1 MRSRLW
7 RWLWRGTLIGLGAI
21 VLLTLLLRWI
31 PPPITGLQ
39 FYRCGESLLHG
50 HAPQLRKSWVALEK
64 ISPHLQQAA
73 VASED
78 QHFIEHWGFDFEAI
92 EKAAAYNRKHP
103 KRTHGASTISQ
114 QTAKN
119 VFLWPARSWLRK
131 GVEFGF
137 TLLIE
142 ALWSKRRI
150 LEMYLNV
157 AEFGDGLYG
166 VEAASQKYFHKSA
179 AKLSRDEAA
188 LLIACLPNPRK
199 WSPAA
204 PQPIVLRRQA
214 AILNAMDE
222 LGPPAG
228 FFSPAG

>member
-1 MRSRLW
+1 VLA
-7 RWLWRGTLIGLGAI
+7 LITGILI
-21 VLLTLLLRWI
+21 LTLLMRWV

-39 FYRCGESLLHG
+39 FYRCAESLLHG
-50 HAPQLRKSWVALEK
+50 QAPQLHKSWVALEK
-64 ISPHLQQAA
+64 ISPNLQQAA

-78 QHFIEHWGFDFEAI
+78 QNFIEHWGFDFEAI
-92 EKAAAYNRKHP
+92 QKAAEFNRKHP

-119 VFLWPARSWLRK
+119 VYLWPARSWLRK
-131 GVEFGF
+131 GLESGF

-166 VEAASQKYFHKSA
+166 VEAASQKYFHKPA

-199 WSPAA
+199 WSPVTR
-204 PQPIVLRRQA
+204 QPIVQRRQA

-222 LGPPAG
+222 LGSPAELFTPVPAG
-228 FFSPAG
+228 S